1 MNEHDDFD
9 LWRKELAAHL
19 FQELP
24 ATDRVYVVALKIVM
38 SEVTKELGWSQTDC
52 ADLMMIYLEAA
63 RQMLEGDHDGAEQ
76 YRKNAL
82 RELREKIA
90 RR

>member
-1 MNEHDDFD
+1 MNEQDDFD
-9 LWRKELAAHL
+9 LWRAELAADIFHD
-19 FQELP
+19 LP
-24 ATDRVYVVALKIVM
+24 VTEQRFAVALSIVM
-38 SEVTKELGWSQTDC
+38 SEVTKELGWSRTDC

-63 RQMLEGDHDGAEQ
+63 RQILEGDCEAAET
-76 YRKNAL
+76 YRRNAL